1 MAALA
6 AQSAMLRLWKMTAS
20 LNAFLGPFCGQKWQ
34 AWLTFHG
41 LSISIWLPNA
51 SVRNWAV
58 IFRLNMKTWF
68 PELFVWVI
76 LRGIILI
83 FLYLALLPWPCFAMQ
98 PRPCAHTPSMCR
110 HLPLWSVAWERNDHN
125 GHVTFWCLMEMQLSY
140 SYYMVLNGIEWYN
153 MVSWY
158 YMVLHG
164 IITVHLLRSR
174 GTNITNVAHTKKT
187 KRPAVESASTLS
199 LNHAL
204 GWHLDNHDSQ
214 HWFNKNRFP
223 YTELVV
229 ALNSPTQRTARIS
242 TPATSKKLGLRG
254 RGRPTPLASSRSRG
268 SQCARHHVAERIE
281 LHRVCKIKAMM
292 NRYEGWIPKLM

>member
-6 AQSAMLRLWKMTAS
+6 AQSAMLWLWKMTAS

-41 LSISIWLPNA
+41 LSISISLPNA

-76 LRGIILI
+76 LRVIILI

-110 HLPLWSVAWERNDHN
+110 HLPLWSVACWERNDHN

-140 SYYMVLNGIEWYN
+140 SYYMVLNGIT
-153 MVSWY
+153 VHGI
-158 YMVLHG
+158 MVLHG
-164 IITVHLLRSR
+164 ITWYYYCTSSTV
-174 GTNITNVAHTKKT
+174 
-187 KRPAVESASTLS
+187 KRHKYHKCST
-199 LNHAL
+199 HKE
-204 GWHLDNHDSQ
+204 
-214 HWFNKNRFP
+214 NKAP
-223 YTELVV
+223 
-229 ALNSPTQRTARIS
+229 
-242 TPATSKKLGLRG
+242 
-254 RGRPTPLASSRSRG
+254 
-268 SQCARHHVAERIE
+268 CC
-281 LHRVCKIKAMM
+281 RVCF
-292 NRYEGWIPKLM
+292 NPQPKPCTWMTFG